1 MNRIF
6 KLAIQLSTKL
16 PAIMGGLLLSLLSGL
31 VFAQANPPIR
41 IGSTLALTGPLS
53 ATGVVHK
60 LAGEIAIE
68 DINKRGGFLGRKVEW
83 VLKDDQSK
91 PELARTLYEQLLNSD
106 KVDLLMG
113 PYATGAILAA
123 MVVAERNNKL
133 LIHHTFGIP
142 SQAKYDK
149 QFPAWALGSY
159 PEKTVPN
166 TVFDAMASLDKPPKT
181 IAIITSKFPS
191 VLFLSTGAREVA
203 KQRGLKEV
211 LYLDWDFGN
220 RDFSAIAARVKDA
233 KPDLVWTGDIGA
245 EGNQVLEAM
254 KKIDYTPP
262 LHTHVYPSPGILA
275 AAPEGQG
282 SFAISPFEEHAP
294 FTKNK
299 GAETLIKNFDIKA
312 KAEGL
317 PYTKVEVQAASSFV
331 AWQMLEAAVS
341 GTKSL
346 DDALL
351 AKWLKTNQ
359 VDTVVGKVRFDGPF
373 NYGDDLMHVKQLQ
386 NGQWLMVWPKNLA
399 APGVKM
405 QVN

>member
-1 MNRIF
+1 
-6 KLAIQLSTKL
+6 L
-16 PAIMGGLLLSLLSGL
+16 
-31 VFAQANPPIR
+31 
-41 IGSTLALTGPLS
+41 
-53 ATGVVHK
+53 
-60 LAGEIAIE
+60 E
-68 DINKRGGFLGRKVEW
+68 
-83 VLKDDQSK
+83 
-91 PELARTLYEQLLNSD
+91 
-106 KVDLLMG
+106 
-113 PYATGAILAA
+113 
-123 MVVAERNNKL
+123 
-133 LIHHTFGIP
+133 
-142 SQAKYDK
+142 
-149 QFPAWALGSY
+149 
-159 PEKTVPN
+159 
-166 TVFDAMASLDKPPKT
+166 
-181 IAIITSKFPS
+181 
-191 VLFLSTGAREVA
+191 
-203 KQRGLKEV
+203 
-211 LYLDWDFGN
+211 WDFGN

-233 KPDLVWTGDIGA
+233 KPDLIWIGDIGA

-299 GAETLIKNFDIKA
+299 GSDTLIKSFDLKA
-312 KAEGL
+312 KTEGL

-331 AWQMLEAAVS
+331 AWQMLEAAVTA
-341 GTKSL
+341 TKSL

-351 AKWLKTNQ
+351 AKWLKANQ